1 MEPTTSVAHVS
12 GVAPNR
18 WGVLRDGTDLRE
30 SVLGIFPLS
39 PEDEAASRLYQDARY
54 GTFKGDALRAAAAA
68 AAEKGGRLDIESC
81 GTLSKLSDGARRAQP
96 LWPAAALA
104 LAQEVLNRRLFSQ
117 VGPSHR
123 LTG

>member
-30 SVLGIFPLS
+30 SVLGML
-39 PEDEAASRLYQDARY
+39 ASRLYQDARY